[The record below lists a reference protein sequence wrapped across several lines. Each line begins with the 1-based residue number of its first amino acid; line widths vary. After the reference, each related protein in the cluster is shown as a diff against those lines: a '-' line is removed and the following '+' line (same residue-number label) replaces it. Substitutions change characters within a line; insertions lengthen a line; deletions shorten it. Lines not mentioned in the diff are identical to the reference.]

1 MILSA
6 TERSYLYE
14 SLQQSP
20 PIRPDGRSIKQFRP
34 IQSHIGFLDNSN
46 GSAKITLSDGSECI
60 VSIKAQVVD
69 KSTTPDLIDVDVDV
83 AGHRDDSSF
92 ILNLIATLKTL
103 YSKHISKV
111 SLNLTTKFA
120 YKLFID
126 VLVISNYSHPL
137 TLISFTTYLALNN
150 TYLPKITSS
159 VDDKEIEEQPT
170 FHDYEFNKLTGKFPI
185 IFTLAIVG
193 KNYILD
199 PNVEEM
205 EVSDNGL
212 IVSWFDGKP
221 ISPTE
226 NVKLNDDNLKSV
238 KPQLIL
244 SSINLVKEIAHN
256 VIASLDAAE

>member
-34 IQSHIGFLDNSN
+34 IQSHIGFLENSN
-46 GSAKITLSDGSECI
+46 GSAKMTLSDGSECI
-60 VSIKAQVVD
+60 VSIKAKVVD
-69 KSTTPDLIDVDVDV
+69 KSTTQDLVQVDVEV
-83 AGHRDDSSF
+83 AGHREDSAF
-92 ILNLIATLKTL
+92 ILNLIATLQTL
-103 YSKHISKV
+103 YSKHISKE

-126 VLVISNYSHPL
+126 VLVISTYSYPL
-137 TLISFTTYLALNN
+137 TMISFTSYLALNN
-150 TYLPKITSS
+150 TYLPKITSN

-170 FHDYEFNKLTGKFPI
+170 FHDYEFNKLTGRFPI
-185 IFTLAIVG
+185 IFTLAIIG

-226 NVKLNDDNLKSV
+226 NVKLNDGNLKSV
-238 KPQLIL
+238 QPQLIL
-244 SSINLVKEIAHN
+244 KSIDLVKEVAN
-256 VIASLDAAE
+256 DVISSLDSAE

>member
-14 SLQQSP
+14 LLQQTP
-20 PIRPDGRSIKQFRP
+20 PIRPDGRSNKQFRP

-60 VSIKAQVVD
+60 VSIKAEVVE
-69 KSTTPDLIDVDVDV
+69 KSTTNELVSVDVDV
-83 AGHRDDSSF
+83 SGHRDDTSF
-92 ILNLIATLKTL
+92 ILNLQSSLKTL
-103 YSKHISKV
+103 YLKHISSE

-126 VLVISNYSHPL
+126 VLVISNYSYPL
-137 TLISFTTYLALNN
+137 TLMTFTSYLALNN

-170 FHDYEFNKLTGKFPI
+170 FHDYEFNKLIGQFPI
-185 IFTLAIVG
+185 VFTVAIIG
-193 KNYILD
+193 KNYIID
-199 PNVEEM
+199 PNIEEM

-212 IVSWFDGKP
+212 IISWFNGKP
-221 ISPTE
+221 ISPIQ
-226 NVKLNDDNLKSV
+226 NVKLNDGNLKSV

-244 SSINLVKEIAHN
+244 QSIDLVKEVAN
-256 VIASLDAAE
+256 DVINSLNSAE

>member
-20 PIRPDGRSIKQFRP
+20 PIRPDGRSVKQFRP

-60 VSIKAQVVD
+60 VSVKARTVE
-69 KSTTPDLIDVDVDV
+69 KSTTDDLIDVDVEV
-83 AGHRDDSSF
+83 SGNREDSSF
-92 ILNLIATLKTL
+92 ILNLISTLKTL
-103 YSKHISKV
+103 YSKHISKE
-111 SLNLTTKFA
+111 SLNLTSKFA
-120 YKLFID
+120 YKLYID
-126 VLVISNYSHPL
+126 VLVISNYSYPL
-137 TLISFTTYLALNN
+137 TLITFTSYMALNN
-150 TYLPKITSS
+150 TFLPKLTSS

-170 FHDYEFNKLTGKFPI
+170 FHDYEFVKLSGKFPI
-185 IFTLAIVG
+185 IFTLAIIG

-205 EVSDNGL
+205 EVCDNGL
-212 IVSWFDGKP
+212 IVSWFNGKP
-221 ISPTE
+221 ISPIE
-226 NVKLNDDNLKSV
+226 NVKLNEDNLKSV

-244 SSINLVKEIAHN
+244 DSIKLVKEVAN
-256 VIASLDAAE
+256 DVISSLDAAE